1 MRAFRA
7 LYIST
12 LREFMRDP
20 TALVWIVVSPLIFML
35 VLGMV
40 YGDEGDITLSIGL
53 VNADGDAS
61 AQLVAAFEQIEVFD
75 IKAEDDRD
83 DALDELEDGNRDAV
97 IVIPEGTGAALAAYF
112 AQLAAGEAGVSTP
125 LDVYY
130 DPSDQQTAQI
140 VLSVIDKV
148 IAGMNEGISGT
159 PPALTVVP
167 HSTAR
172 DDWRYIDF
180 LMPGI
185 LALNLLQLGLYGTA
199 DPLVGLREQGV
210 LRRMGATPLTK
221 PMLLLSQIAFR
232 VTVAGVTTLIVI
244 LTGVIVFNVHVE
256 YANILSI
263 TLVLL
268 LGSALFITMG
278 YWLSGM
284 AKTQNA
290 VQGLVALPYFIMMFL
305 SGLFFP
311 MEMMP
316 EWMRPLIDVLPVT
329 YLGDALRATVLG
341 AGTYYSMT
349 RNVTIMLL
357 WTAVCSALAVRFFKW
372 EPQA

>member
-7 LYIST
+7 LYVAT

-20 TALVWIVVSPLIFML
+20 TALVWIVASPVLFML
-35 VLGMV
+35 VLGLV
-40 YGDEGDITLSIGL
+40 YGEEGEITLTVGL
-53 VNADGDAS
+53 VNADGDSS
-61 AQLVAAFEQIEVFD
+61 AQLVDAFEQIEAFD
-75 IKAEDDRD
+75 VEVEDELSAAL
-83 DALDELEDGNRDAV
+83 DALEEGDRDAV
-97 IVIPEGTGAALAAYF
+97 IVIPAGTGAALADYF
-112 AQLAAGEAGVSTP
+112 SGSGVSAP

-130 DPSDQQTAQI
+130 DPADQQTAQI
-140 VLSVIDKV
+140 VLSVIDRV
-148 IAGMNEGISGT
+148 IAGMNEGMGGT
-159 PPALTVVP
+159 APALVVVP

-172 DDWRYIDF
+172 DDWRYIDY

-199 DPLVGLREQGV
+199 DPLVGLRELGV
-210 LRRMGATPLTK
+210 LRRMGATPLTRRT
-221 PMLLLSQIAFR
+221 MLLSQIAFR
-232 VTVAGVTTLIVI
+232 ITVAAVTTLMVI
-244 LTGVIVFNVHVE
+244 LTGVLVFDVHVE
-256 YANILSI
+256 YANAPGI

-278 YWLSGM
+278 YWLSGL

-290 VQGLVALPYFIMMFL
+290 VQGLVALPYFVMMFL

-311 MEMMP
+311 LEMMP
-316 EWMRPLIDVLPVT
+316 GWMRPLIDALPVT

-349 RNVTIMLL
+349 RSVVIMLL
-357 WTAVCSALAVRFFKW
+357 WTAGCTALAVRFFKW

>member
-20 TALVWIVVSPLIFML
+20 TALVWIVASPVLFML
-35 VLGMV
+35 ILGLV
-40 YGDEGDITLSIGL
+40 YGEEGDITLTVGL
-53 VNADGDAS
+53 VNADGEAS
-61 AQLVAAFEQIEVFD
+61 AQLVAAFEPIEAFD
-75 IKAEDDRD
+75 VRAEDDLD
-83 DALDELEDGNRDAV
+83 DALGDLEDGDRDAV
-97 IVIPEGTGAALAAYF
+97 IVIPAGTGETLAAYF
-112 AQLAAGEAGVSTP
+112 GGSGVSAP

-130 DPSDQQTAQI
+130 DPADQQTAQI

-148 IAGMNEGISGT
+148 IAGLNEGISGT
-159 PPALTVVP
+159 APALVVIP

-172 DDWRYIDF
+172 DDWRYIDY

-221 PMLLLSQIAFR
+221 RTLLLSQIAFR
-232 VTVAGVTTLIVI
+232 VTVAAVTTLLVI
-244 LTGVIVFNVHVE
+244 LTGVLIFDVHVE
-256 YANILSI
+256 YANALSI

-278 YWLSGM
+278 YWLSGL

-290 VQGLVALPYFIMMFL
+290 VQGLVALPYFVMMFL

-316 EWMRPLIDVLPVT
+316 GWMRPFIDVLPVT

-349 RNVTIMLL
+349 RNVAIMLL